1 MRKRDELTDP
11 SSCLFRAWADEALR
25 LRESLSDLLPVL
37 RAALARVPH
46 CHVWDGKNYQQH
58 CTACDLDRAIDQTE
72 EDLDEDLA
80 EQED

>member
-11 SSCLFRAWADEALR
+11 NSTWEDEAQR
-25 LRESLSDLLPVL
+25 LRESLSELLPVL
-37 RAALARVPH
+37 RDALVLVPH
-46 CHVWDGKNYQQH
+46 NHVWDGQTYQQH
-58 CTACDLDRAIDQTE
+58 CTACDLDRAIDQTQ